1 LEELGF
7 NMSKTGSSRQ
17 TFRKQIAKRS
27 SLALSAIREE
37 VAQSKFYVGS
47 HNKVRLRKALA
58 SSGRLDLAE
67 TTLLT
72 PSVHKIHADRLA
84 ERYLRKWVQVRAA
97 CHNLDQARARFRF
110 LTLLDCLEIP
120 DPDVAVRTIVAFK
133 DALSKVAAD
142 STGIWMLGV
151 VEVEVVSLEMMRQN
165 RELTTTAAGE
175 MRKLDVCEALLARLP
190 KRQRHLPCYLLIHF
204 HGVVSAVSAYRFD
217 QFEQNLRAV
226 KRWGSVARGI
236 ELKRLSTGFKGKSKA
251 IESNLKDIARYITK
265 GGNDWIG
272 NKAYL
277 RYKLSFDARDTSDE
291 DAWVQENWRKNE
303 LLKKE
308 RIEEGLEDALSLTHS
323 EIACLADV
331 IDRMMRQKKSKTGY
345 LVS

>member
-1 LEELGF
+1 M
-7 NMSKTGSSRQ
+7 NKSVSTKKV
-17 TFRKQIAKRS
+17 FRKQMARRS
-27 SLALSAIREE
+27 ALALSAIKEE

-58 SSGRLDLAE
+58 LSGRLDLAE
-67 TTLLT
+67 TTLLA

-84 ERYLRKWVQVRAA
+84 ERYLRKWIQVRAA

-120 DPDVAVRTIVAFK
+120 DPDVAIKTIVAFK
-133 DALSKVAAD
+133 EALGKVAAE
-142 STGIWMLGV
+142 STGIWMLGA

-217 QFEQNLRAV
+217 QFEQNLRSV

-236 ELKRLSTGFKGKSKA
+236 ELKRLSTAFKGRSKSM
-251 IESNLKDIARYITK
+251 ESNLKDIARYITK

-272 NKAYL
+272 NNAYL
-277 RYKLSFDARDTSDE
+277 RYKLSFDARDNSDE

-303 LLKKE
+303 LLKRE
-308 RIEEGLEDALSLTHS
+308 RLEEGLEDALSLTHS

-331 IDRMMRQKKSKTGY
+331 IERMMRQKKSKTGY